1 MKPEKPDPAVRSPEG
16 IAVEIAVRLVLLG
29 MFAWVALMLLKPF
42 LPIVLWSA
50 VLTVAFY
57 PVFEWLRD
65 RLGGRPWLAA
75 FGVTAAAVAVTAGPT
90 TVLLASLVHSLE
102 ELGRHLGAPPI
113 KLPPLSPE
121 FAGLPVVGPQL
132 ASVWNSAA
140 SNLEAF
146 LGRYGHLLVGPGEW
160 ALGMATGLAGSLV
173 VIFAALIVS
182 GFLYAPAPRLVAA
195 IRALARHLIGE
206 RGDAFIELAETT
218 VRAVARGMVGV
229 AVVQALLIGL
239 GLIVMQV
246 PAAGAL
252 TVAAFFL
259 CTVQVGAIPIVV
271 PILIWAWVVRST
283 GDAVILTAW
292 LGLAALSDN
301 VLKPLFLAKGLETP
315 MPVILI
321 GVFGGTI
328 AYGLS
333 GLFLGP
339 VVLAVF
345 YDLVR
350 FWLAHDV
357 VHAAATRKA
366 RSAAG
371 DALRPRVEGGEARAD
386 GERE

>member
-1 MKPEKPDPAVRSPEG
+1 MKPEKPDPARTPER

-65 RLGGRPWLAA
+65 HLGGRSWLAA
-75 FGVTAAAVAVTAGPT
+75 FGVTAAAVAVTAGPA

-113 KLPPLSPE
+113 KLPPLPPE
-121 FAGLPVVGPQL
+121 FSGLPVVGPQL
-132 ASVWNSAA
+132 AALWDSAA
-140 SNLEAF
+140 SNLEGF

-182 GFLYAPAPRLVAA
+182 GFLYAPAPRLIAA

-239 GLIVMQV
+239 GLIVMHV

-252 TVAAFFL
+252 TVTAFLL
-259 CTVQVGAIPIVV
+259 CTVQIGAIPVVV

-283 GDAVILTAW
+283 GDALILTVW
-292 LGLAALSDN
+292 LGTAALSDN

-350 FWLAHDV
+350 FWLAHDGV
-357 VHAAATRKA
+357 PP
-366 RSAAG
+366 
-371 DALRPRVEGGEARAD
+371 PRD
-386 GERE
+386 

>member
-1 MKPEKPDPAVRSPEG
+1 MKPEGTEQAGRTPER

-57 PVFEWLRD
+57 PIFEWLRD
-65 RLGGRPWLAA
+65 HLGGRSWLAA

-102 ELGRHLGAPPI
+102 ELGRHLGTPPI
-113 KLPPLSPE
+113 KLPPLPPE
-121 FAGLPVVGPQL
+121 FVGLPVVGPQL
-132 ASVWNSAA
+132 AAVWNSRS
-140 SNLEAF
+140 SNLEEF

-182 GFLYAPAPRLVAA
+182 GCPLCPGAAADRRHPRARAA
-195 IRALARHLIGE
+195 LIGE

-259 CTVQVGAIPIVV
+259 CTVRSGAPDRR
-271 PILIWAWVVRST
+271 P
-283 GDAVILTAW
+283 DPD
-292 LGLAALSDN
+292 LGMGGALDRRRADPDRLAGARGVERQRAEAAL
-301 VLKPLFLAKGLETP
+301 PRQG
-315 MPVILI
+315 
-321 GVFGGTI
+321 
-328 AYGLS
+328 
-333 GLFLGP
+333 
-339 VVLAVF
+339 
-345 YDLVR
+345 
-350 FWLAHDV
+350 
-357 VHAAATRKA
+357 
-366 RSAAG
+366 AG
-371 DALRPRVEGGEARAD
+371 DADGGDPDRRLRRHDRLRAEPALPRPGGAGGVLRPGALLAGARRRPAGAD
-386 GERE
+386 RSVGRQPRAMRSRAG